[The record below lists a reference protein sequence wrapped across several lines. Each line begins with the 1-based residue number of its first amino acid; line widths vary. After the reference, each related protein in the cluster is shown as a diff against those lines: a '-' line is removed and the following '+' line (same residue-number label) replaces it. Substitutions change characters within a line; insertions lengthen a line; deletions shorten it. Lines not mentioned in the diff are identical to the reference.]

1 MGKSVRN
8 AESSR
13 NKKETKEKNIK
24 REREREREV
33 LKVKVWYCK
42 IGIIYIC

>member
-24 REREREREV
+24 RERKRSLKGQGVV
-33 LKVKVWYCK
+33 L
-42 IGIIYIC
+42 